1 MPERLMYKKSSDMP
15 IRPMTSTSAHSSI
28 TLITVRRITRIAP
41 IRLMHLSLLFLCF
54 ALIGATPSPV
64 ETNDLGHLPSIS
76 HLMKGFIARH
86 QVPGAAL
93 AITKGDRLVY
103 AQGFGVADRDQE
115 IPVSPRSLFRIASV
129 SKPFTATAILQ
140 LVEQD
145 RLALDAPILP
155 LLRDTFHDTLDVPG
169 DPRLRTVTIRHL
181 LQHRAGWDRAQSRFF
196 PLRTSSLIKICRE
209 AGIPPPG
216 TPDTV
221 VRYMLA
227 QPLDFTP
234 GSRFAY
240 ANIGYLIIGRIIES
254 ISGDTYEAYVKQHL
268 LLPLGIDTMQIG
280 HSTRATRAPQEVCYY
295 TTFDATIEVP
305 FGPYRGQRVSL
316 PYNRSI
322 EVQGAAGG
330 WIASVV
336 DLARF
341 VTALYGPDGIAPL
354 NPKTLREMT
363 TARPFT
369 QVKSVHPK
377 SAGYALGWYVE
388 KDKQGRTIVYHTG
401 HLPGTGAFMGRRS
414 DGIGVAVLFN
424 SDTTPQNVL
433 LIPLLLADLAPT
445 IDALPSW
452 PQHDLFPVYFPAKE
466 SIDISSKDV
475 NR

>member
-1 MPERLMYKKSSDMP
+1 
-15 IRPMTSTSAHSSI
+15 
-28 TLITVRRITRIAP
+28 
-41 IRLMHLSLLFLCF
+41 
-54 ALIGATPSPV
+54 
-64 ETNDLGHLPSIS
+64 
-76 HLMKGFIARH
+76 
-86 QVPGAAL
+86 L

-103 AQGFGVADRDQE
+103 AQGFGVADRDQA

-129 SKPFTATAILQ
+129 SKPFTAAAILQ
-140 LVEQD
+140 LVEQG
-145 RLALDAPILP
+145 RLALDAPVLP
-155 LLRDTFHDTLDVPG
+155 LLRDAFDTSDVPG

-196 PLRTSSLIKICRE
+196 PLRTDSLVKICRE

-221 VRYMLA
+221 VRYMLT

-240 ANIGYLIIGRIIES
+240 ANIGYLVMGRIIAS
-254 ISGDTYEAYVKQHL
+254 ISGDTYETYVKQHL

-280 HSTRATRAPQEVCYY
+280 HSTRETRAPREVCYY
-295 TTFDATIEVP
+295 TAFDATTEAF
-305 FGPYRGQRVSL
+305 FGPNRGQRVSL
-316 PYNRSI
+316 AYNRSI
-322 EVQGAAGG
+322 EVQEAAGG

-341 VTALYGPDGIAPL
+341 VAALRAPDGISPL
-354 NPKTLREMT
+354 KPETFREMT
-363 TARPFT
+363 TVRPFT
-369 QVKSVHPK
+369 QTKSGQPK
-377 SAGYALGWYVE
+377 PGGYALGWYVE
-388 KDKQGRTIVYHTG
+388 KDKQGRTIVHHTG
-401 HLPGTGAFMGRRS
+401 HLPGTGAFMGWRS

-433 LIPLLLADLAPT
+433 LIPLFLADLAPA